1 MFWYLTNT
9 GRSGDGI
16 VTLEVMERE
25 CGDSVS
31 CSIVYQNRI
40 IAYNIRYDSIKCLVA
55 LSKWT

>member
-25 CGDSVS
+25 CGDSIS
-31 CSIVYQNRI
+31 CNKNATSY
-40 IAYNIRYDSIKCLVA
+40 IK
-55 LSKWT
+55 TE